1 MLNTHIIRNGQEV
14 TVARLRGVVRRI
26 SKTSEIE
33 GLEWEV
39 FADRLVAQRD
49 AMDSLGGDQ
58 EAVSIIDAA
67 PDGQNW
73 SVVYTPDPKGE
84 RR

>member
-1 MLNTHIIRNGQEV
+1 MLNTKILRNDQEV
-14 TVARLRGVVRRI
+14 TVAKLRGVVKTVTR
-26 SKTSEIE
+26 TSEIE
-33 GLEWEV
+33 GLEWSV

-58 EAVSIIDAA
+58 QATSIIDDA

-73 SVVYTPDPKGE
+73 TVVYSPE
-84 RR
+84 RGRR

>member
-1 MLNTHIIRNGQEV
+1 MLNTKILRNDQEV
-14 TVARLRGVVRRI
+14 TVAKLRGVVKTVAR
-26 SKTSEIE
+26 TSEIE
-33 GLEWEV
+33 GLEWSV
-39 FADRLVAQRD
+39 FADRVVAQRD

-58 EAVSIIDAA
+58 EAISIIDDA

-73 SVVYTPDPKGE
+73 TVVYSPKGA

>member
-1 MLNTHIIRNGQEV
+1 MLNTKILRNDQEV
-14 TVARLRGVVRRI
+14 TVAKLRGVVRRV

-33 GLEWEV
+33 GMEWEV
-39 FADRLVAQRD
+39 FADRVVAQRD

-58 EAVSIIDAA
+58 QAISIIDDA

-73 SVVYTPDPKGE
+73 TVVYSPE
-84 RR
+84 RGRR

>member
-1 MLNTHIIRNGQEV
+1 MLNTKIIRNDQEV
-14 TVARLRGVVRRI
+14 TVAKLRGVVKTITR
-26 SKTSEIE
+26 TSEIE
-33 GLEWEV
+33 GMEWSV
-39 FADRLVAQRD
+39 FADRIVAQRD

-58 EAVSIIDAA
+58 EAVSIIDDA

-73 SVVYTPDPKGE
+73 SVVFTPVRG

>member
-1 MLNTHIIRNGQEV
+1 MLNTKIMRNGEEV

-26 SKTSEIE
+26 GRTSEVE
-33 GLEWEV
+33 GMEWEV
-39 FADRLVAQRD
+39 FADRVVAQRD
-49 AMDSLGGDQ
+49 AMNSLGGDQ
-58 EAVSIIDAA
+58 EAVSIIDDA

-73 SVVYTPDPKGE
+73 SVVFAPRGA

>member
-1 MLNTHIIRNGQEV
+1 MLNTKIIRNGEEV

-26 SKTSEIE
+26 ERTSEIE
-33 GLEWEV
+33 GMEWTV

-49 AMDSLGGDQ
+49 AMNSLGGDQ
-58 EAVSIIDAA
+58 EAVSIIDDA

-73 SVVYTPDPKGE
+73 SVVFTPE
-84 RR
+84 RGRR

>member
-1 MLNTHIIRNGQEV
+1 MLNTKIIRNGQEV
-14 TVARLRGVVRRI
+14 TVAKLRGVVRRV

-33 GLEWEV
+33 GMEWGV
-39 FADRLVAQRD
+39 FADRLVAQRN
-49 AMDSLGGDQ
+49 AMNSLGGDQ
-58 EAVSIIDAA
+58 EAVSIVDDA

-73 SVVYTPDPKGE
+73 TVVYSPARG

>member
-1 MLNTHIIRNGQEV
+1 MLNTKILRNSQEV
-14 TVARLRGVVRRI
+14 TVAKLRGVVRRV

-33 GLEWEV
+33 GMEWTV

-58 EAVSIIDAA
+58 EATSIIDDA

-73 SVVYTPDPKGE
+73 TVVYSPE
-84 RR
+84 RGRR

>member
-1 MLNTHIIRNGQEV
+1 MLNTKILRNGQEV
-14 TVARLRGVVRRI
+14 TVAKLRGVVRRV

-33 GLEWEV
+33 GMEWTV

-58 EAVSIIDAA
+58 QAISIIDDA

-73 SVVYTPDPKGE
+73 TVVYSPE
-84 RR
+84 RGRR

>member
-1 MLNTHIIRNGQEV
+1 MLNTKIMRNGDEV

-26 SKTSEIE
+26 ERTSDIE
-33 GLEWEV
+33 GMEWSV
-39 FADRLVAQRD
+39 FADRVVAQRD
-49 AMDSLGGDQ
+49 AMDSLGGT
-58 EAVSIIDAA
+58 EAATSIVDDA

-73 SVVYTPDPKGE
+73 SVVFAPRGV

>member
-1 MLNTHIIRNGQEV
+1 MLNTKIIRNGEEV

-26 SKTSEIE
+26 GRTSEIE
-33 GLEWEV
+33 GMEWTV

-58 EAVSIIDAA
+58 EAVSIIDDA

-73 SVVYTPDPKGE
+73 SVVFTSE
-84 RR
+84 RGRR

>member
-1 MLNTHIIRNGQEV
+1 MLNTKILRNSQEV
-14 TVARLRGVVRRI
+14 TVAKLRGVVKTITR
-26 SKTSEIE
+26 TSEIE
-33 GLEWEV
+33 GMEWSV
-39 FADRLVAQRD
+39 FADRIVAQRD

-58 EAVSIIDAA
+58 EAVSIIDDA

-73 SVVYTPDPKGE
+73 SVVFTPARG

>member
-1 MLNTHIIRNGQEV
+1 MLNTKILRNSQEV
-14 TVARLRGVVRRI
+14 TVARLRGVVRRV

-33 GLEWEV
+33 GMEWTV
-39 FADRLVAQRD
+39 FADRVIAQRD
-49 AMDSLGGDQ
+49 AMNSLGGDQ
-58 EAVSIIDAA
+58 EAASIIEDA

-73 SVVYTPDPKGE
+73 TVVYSPKGA

>member
-1 MLNTHIIRNGQEV
+1 MLNTKILRNDQEV
-14 TVARLRGVVRRI
+14 TVARLRGVVRRV

-33 GLEWEV
+33 GMEWSV

-49 AMDSLGGDQ
+49 AMNSLGGTE
-58 EAVSIIDAA
+58 EAISIIDDA

-73 SVVYTPDPKGE
+73 SVVFSPRGA